1 MGNVAFYLVE
11 SLTQGSSEWLAWR
24 RKVIGASDAPTIMGE
39 NPWESADHL
48 MREKLGLETPF
59 AGNDATREGQ
69 RLEPSARSALS
80 KAYGVKLSPAVI
92 QDGEVPFIAA
102 SLDGLAADNSQIF
115 EIKCGEKAY
124 ARTKANREVPHYYAA
139 QLQHM
144 LMVSGHKT
152 LIFAA
157 FRPGEPLVTLEV
169 KRNKA
174 YIDRLRKTEQA
185 FMDRL
190 VARGHGA
197 QKQFVGR
204 RVG

>member
-1 MGNVAFYLVE
+1 MSFYLIE
-11 SLTQGSSEWLAWR
+11 NLEQGSSKWLAWR

-48 MREKLGLETPF
+48 MREKLGLEKPF

-69 RLEPSARSALS
+69 RLEPSARSALA
-80 KAYGVKLSPAVI
+80 KAFGVKIAPAVI
-92 QDGEVPFIAA
+92 QDGEIPFIAA

-115 EIKCGEKAY
+115 EIKCGVKAY
-124 ARTKANREVPHYYAA
+124 AKTKSQREVPHYYAA

-144 LMVSGHKT
+144 LMVSGHKS
-152 LIFAA
+152 LVFAA

-169 KRNKA
+169 KRNKS
-174 YIDRLRKTEQA
+174 YIERLRKTEQK
-185 FMDRL
+185 FMDQL

-197 QKQFVGR
+197 QDRFVGR
-204 RVG
+204 RVS